1 MSTLLNVLIDD
12 IVEMNNEKE
21 FEEIKM
27 EVLSEIA
34 SIENEDIAFESIV
47 KGDNFVRRFVSKI
60 GKFISTYNDN
70 GSKIKFDLNVFKS
83 INKSKISKDVT
94 GVATPEYVK
103 TFTDIMLNEPSYN
116 KSDVDRLIELT
127 SKVGI
132 SGNAKSALSKM
143 GSALAAGAA
152 WYYTLTYI
160 FLSASKYNFFM
171 AISMDIIGIALRIY
185 SNKSLKYTVNDMS
198 TDEVNEMLDIV
209 AKLLNSF
216 LGINSTSISNKS
228 YENADDIIRVLSNKT
243 TTTIT
248 VADQNKVAD
257 MLLELVN
264 KFKDSK
270 YDSVKFNLSKS
281 NMTIFKEFIKDVKS
295 GDVKDISEEI
305 LKKMENILTLANKI
319 DSVALALAEASNT
332 IMRDIRKW

>member
-1 MSTLLNVLIDD
+1 MSTLLSVLIDD

-34 SIENEDIAFESIV
+34 SIENEELAFESIV

-127 SKVGI
+127 SKIGI

-143 GSALAAGAA
+143 GGALAAGAA
-152 WYYTLTYI
+152 WYYTLIYI

-171 AISMDIIGIALRIY
+171 AISMDIISIALRIY
-185 SNKSLKYTVNDMS
+185 SSKSLKYTVNDMS

-319 DSVALALAEASNT
+319 DSVALALVEASNT